1 MALVKRVSI
10 SSSLNLYKKSMLAT
24 NEIHHRKVSFL
35 PDYPG
40 LAEVLAKYRLED
52 GGTSFGCPRYVS
64 LGVNGHYFI
73 RSNSNSAWDLPRD
86 IIEQPWWQ
94 GDKIKAVWLGMN
106 DAWVV
111 QLKNGATR
119 KDLKGQYSN
128 SGHLLREKIQTG
140 FGTKRPG
147 QRIKVC
153 IVFA

>member
-1 MALVKRVSI
+1 
-10 SSSLNLYKKSMLAT
+10 MLAT
-24 NEIHHRKVSFL
+24 NEIHYRKVSFL

-52 GGTSFGCPRYVS
+52 GGTNFGCPRYVS

-73 RSNSNSAWDLPRD
+73 RSNSHSVWDLPRD
-86 IIEQPWWQ
+86 ILEQPWWQ

-128 SGHLLREKIQTG
+128 SDHLLREKIQTG
-140 FGTKRPG
+140 FSTKRPG

-153 IVFA
+153 IVLA